1 MKKLL
6 SSLLIVM
13 CVCTTVRAAT
23 FSCGPGYVLSNHSKI
38 DGIDAA
44 ECQKLWCRD
53 LETGKPMGVGK
64 NANSG
69 YKSTNSPIVLEDAN
83 GTNIEC
89 FGERRWCAGEVAG
102 TWNPEYG
109 AYMRGGENVTYRS
122 YQKGSCFAWRLAE
135 PKCEAGQ
142 TATYDEKTGKW
153 NCSSTKADA
162 NAAANRA
169 STVRRTGAARR
180 VIR

>member
-6 SSLLIVM
+6 SSLLMVFG
-13 CVCTTVRAAT
+13 VCASVHAAT
-23 FSCGPGYVLSNHSKI
+23 FSCGPGYVLNNHSKI
-38 DGIDAA
+38 DGIDAQ

-53 LETGKPMGVGK
+53 LENGKPMGIGK

-69 YKSTNSPIVLEDAN
+69 YKSTNSPVLLEDAN
-83 GTNIEC
+83 GTSIEC
-89 FGERRWCAGEVAG
+89 FGERRWCAGEATG

-109 AYMRGGENVTYRS
+109 AYMRGDSLVYRS

-153 NCSSTKADA
+153 NCGTSKPGE
-162 NAAANRA
+162 NAAAFRA